1 MSWEM
6 IETAG
11 LVVFA
16 ALGGIVTVDK
26 AVRVVKGW
34 FRPADD
40 VLGQHS
46 KMLASDK
53 ARLDRHEADIAA
65 LKEGQRV
72 LCGGV
77 QALLEHEIHNGNAD
91 EMKAAARELK
101 KYLVNR

>member
-26 AVRVVKGW
+26 AARVIGEW
-34 FRPADD
+34 FKPSDDRYAD
-40 VLGQHS
+40 VS
-46 KMLASDK
+46 KMLANDK
-53 ARLDRHEADIAA
+53 VRLDRNDIDIAA

-91 EMKAAARELK
+91 EMKAAASELR